1 MAVDVHA
8 QHLSKSFGTQAV
20 LRGIDLTIQPGE
32 FISIVGKSGSGKS
45 TLLRL
50 LAGLDTPDS
59 GHIWIDNE
67 PLVGHNAHV
76 RVMFQ
81 DARLLPWRRVIDNVA
96 LGLPRDG
103 KDRAAEVLKLVG
115 LAHKAQAWP
124 SVLSGG
130 ERQRVALARALVTH
144 PPLLL
149 LDEPLGALDALTR
162 IEMQQ
167 LLETIWQRERFSA
180 LLITHDVDE
189 AVALADRV
197 LLIEDGRL
205 GLDLPIDLSR
215 PRDRG
220 SAAFAALK
228 GHILSRVL
236 GQTETVNPVLSA

>member
-1 MAVDVHA
+1 MGIQLHT
-8 QHLSKSFGTQAV
+8 QHRMKAFGTQSV

-50 LAGLDTPDS
+50 IAGLETPDS
-59 GHIWIDNE
+59 GSIWINNQQ
-67 PLVGHNAHV
+67 LTGHNAHV

-96 LGLPRDG
+96 LGLPKEG
-103 KDRAAEVLKLVG
+103 KDRAADVLKLVG
-115 LAHKAQAWP
+115 LAHKLNSWP

-167 LLETIWQRERFSA
+167 LLETVWERENFSA

-189 AVALADRV
+189 AVALGDRV
-197 LLIEDGRL
+197 LLIEDGYF
-205 GLDLPIDLSR
+205 GLDLPVDLPRS
-215 PRDRG
+215 RDRG
-220 SAAFAALK
+220 SAQFAALK
-228 GHILSRVL
+228 GHILHRVL
-236 GQTETVNPVLSA
+236 GRTAQPLSA

>member
-1 MAVDVHA
+1 MGIQLHT
-8 QHLSKSFGTQAV
+8 QHLTKAFGTQSV

-50 LAGLDTPDS
+50 IAGLETPDS
-59 GHIWIDNE
+59 GSIRIDNQ
-67 PLVGHNAHV
+67 PLKGHNAHV

-96 LGLPRDG
+96 LGLPKEG
-103 KDRAAEVLKLVG
+103 KDRAADVLKLVG
-115 LAHKAQAWP
+115 LAHKVNAWP

-167 LLETIWQRERFSA
+167 LLETIWQRENFSA

-189 AVALADRV
+189 AVALGDRV
-197 LLIEDGRL
+197 LLIEDGYF
-205 GLDLPIDLSR
+205 GLDVPVDLPRS
-215 PRDRG
+215 RDRG
-220 SAAFAALK
+220 SAQFAALK
-228 GHILSRVL
+228 GHILNRVL
-236 GQTETVNPVLSA
+236 GRTVEDALSA